1 VYKKL
6 TLRTRIWIVA
16 GAAAAVAAVIL
27 FFFLSIPIRSETLKE
42 RIIVLLSDELE
53 SEVSIDTLEGRVFP
67 RVSVSGSGVVI
78 RQKGRTD
85 VPPMI
90 TIDRFE
96 IHGTLRD
103 LLKQPRH
110 VAEVRLEGLQVHIPP
125 GDGKDNDEQSGIH
138 NREQICKLQQVVIDR
153 FEAPNTIV
161 TLIPK
166 RAGKAAKVFTVHHL
180 VMDSLG
186 INETIPYIATLTNP
200 VPQGQ
205 IETSGTFGP
214 WNVAYPARTPVTGK
228 YVFANANLDTIEGL
242 AGVLSSTGEFSGPL
256 NRIAVEGT
264 TETPNFQLDIGGAA
278 VPLKTRF
285 SALVDGSDGDTYLK
299 QVDATFLSTEVSASG
314 AVVGFEGVRG
324 RQVDLDVMIQNGRI
338 EDVLKLAINPEQ
350 PVLAGTIHIRAKL
363 VIPPEQRTVI
373 ERLKLRGDFGL
384 TRAKFAD
391 PGVQAR
397 LVGLSRRGRGMRS
410 EPVANVVSNLRGRII
425 LENGTA
431 TFPQL
436 TFAVPGAEIALAG
449 RYAIRSEALDF
460 RGRLS
465 LQATLSQA
473 VGGVRGFFLKA
484 FDPFFKKPGAGT
496 VLPIRIQGTRS
507 APKFGLDLF

>member
-1 VYKKL
+1 
-6 TLRTRIWIVA
+6 
-16 GAAAAVAAVIL
+16 
-27 FFFLSIPIRSETLKE
+27 
-42 RIIVLLSDELE
+42 
-53 SEVSIDTLEGRVFP
+53 
-67 RVSVSGSGVVI
+67 
-78 RQKGRTD
+78 
-85 VPPMI
+85 MI

-96 IHGTLRD
+96 IHGTFRD
-103 LLKQPRH
+103 LLKQPRR
-110 VAEVRLEGLQVHIPP
+110 VSEVRLQGLQVHIPP
-125 GDGKDNDEQSGIH
+125 GDGKDSDEQSGLQKQ
-138 NREQICKLQQVVIDR
+138 EQLRKLQQVVIDR

-166 RAGKAAKVFTVHHL
+166 VASKPAKVFTVHHL

-186 INETIPYIATLTNP
+186 INEKIPYIATLTNP
-200 VPQGQ
+200 VPKGQ

-214 WNVAYPARTPVTGK
+214 WNVASPAGTPVMGK

-242 AGVLSSTGEFSGPL
+242 SGVLSSAGQFSGPL

-264 TETPNFQLDIGGAA
+264 TETPNFQVDVGGAA
-278 VPLKTRF
+278 VPLTTRF
-285 SALVDGSDGDTYLK
+285 SAVVDGSDGDTYLK
-299 QVDATFLSTEVSASG
+299 QVDATFLSTQVSASG
-314 AVVGFEGVRG
+314 AVIGFNGVRG
-324 RQVDLDVMIQNGRI
+324 RQVDLDVAIEDGRI
-338 EDVLKLAINPEQ
+338 EDVLKLAINSER
-350 PVLAGTIHIRAKL
+350 PVLAGTIQIRAKL
-363 VIPPEQRTVI
+363 VIPPEQRKVI
-373 ERLKLRGDFGL
+373 DKLKLRGDFGL

-391 PGVQAR
+391 PDVQAK

-410 EPVANVVSNLRGRII
+410 EPVANVVSNLKGRII

-431 TFPQL
+431 RFPQL
-436 TFAVPGAEIALAG
+436 TFAVPGAEISLAG